1 MFCASRRR
9 WFMLVGKNVF
19 AQLLDFLPLKAF
31 QRCVE
36 RYNGN
41 ANIRS
46 FSCLDQFL
54 CLVFAQLTY
63 RESLRDIEACLRSQ
77 PAKLYHMGIRST
89 VARNTLS
96 YANRVRDWRIYADV
110 AMYLAKIAR
119 KLYQGEDIGLEI
131 ENTVYALDATTIDL
145 CLTLCPWALFRS
157 TKSGIKLHTLLDL
170 RGNIPSFLNITPA
183 KFHDVNTLDML
194 PIEPGAFYIMDR
206 AYLDFARL
214 HKFTNNFSFFVIR
227 AKSNLQFARVYS
239 MPVDRQAGLI
249 CDQHIRL
256 VGRAS
261 ARAYPTMLRRVKFK
275 QPETNNTLVFLTNNY
290 SLPALTITELYR
302 LRWQVELF
310 FKWIKQNLR
319 IKTFYGNNENA
330 IKTQIWTAVCA
341 FLLAAIARQSLGI
354 KSELYTFLNVVSV
367 NIFDKTPL
375 LQLVDQASVYSDYTN
390 ASTLK
395 TKQLTLF
402 D

>member
-1 MFCASRRR
+1 MHA
-9 WFMLVGKNVF
+9 GKIVF
-19 AQLLDFLPLKAF
+19 SQIVEFLPHNVF
-31 QRCVE
+31 QRCVA
-36 RYNGN
+36 RYNGDFN
-41 ANIRS
+41 VQT

-77 PAKLYHMGIRST
+77 PAKLYHMGFRSS
-89 VARNTLS
+89 VARNTL
-96 YANRVRDWRIYADV
+96 ANANAVRNWRIYADI
-110 AMYLAKIAR
+110 AQYLIKIAR
-119 KLYQGEDIGLEI
+119 KLYQGEDLGLDI
-131 ENTVYALDATTIDL
+131 ENSVYALDATTIDL

-170 RGNIPSFLNITPA
+170 RGNIPSFMNITPA
-183 KFHDVNTLDML
+183 NIHDVHTLDLL
-194 PIEPGAFYIMDR
+194 PMEPGAFYIMDR

-214 HKFTNNFSFFVIR
+214 HKFTNNSSFFVIR

-239 MPVDRQAGLI
+239 MPVDRHTGLV
-249 CDQHIRL
+249 CDQSIRL
-256 VGRAS
+256 TGQNSVRS
-261 ARAYPTMLRRVKFK
+261 YPAMLRRIKFN
-275 QPETNNTLVFLTNNY
+275 QPETGKRFVFLTNNF
-290 SLPALTITELYR
+290 SLSALTITELYR

-319 IKTFYGNNENA
+319 IKTFYGTNENA

-341 FLLAAIARQSLGI
+341 FLLAAIARKSLGI
-354 KSELYTFLNVVSV
+354 KAELYTFLNVVSV

-375 LQLVDQASVYSDYTN
+375 LQLVDTPPMNNNYRNAFTRKTN
-390 ASTLK
+390 
-395 TKQLTLF
+395 QLTLF

>member
-1 MFCASRRR
+1 
-9 WFMLVGKNVF
+9 MLAGKSVF
-19 AQLLDFLPLKAF
+19 AQILEFLPFKVF
-31 QRCVE
+31 RRCVA
-36 RYNGN
+36 RYNGD

-77 PAKLYHMGIRST
+77 PTKLYHMGIRGT
-89 VARNTLS
+89 VARNSLS

-110 AMYLAKIAR
+110 AMYLVKIAR
-119 KLYQGEDIGLEI
+119 KMYQGEDLGLDI
-131 ENTVYALDATTIDL
+131 ENTVYALDATTINL

-170 RGNIPSFLNITPA
+170 RGNIPSFINITPA
-183 KFHDVNTLDML
+183 KVHDVNTLDLL

-227 AKSNLQFARVYS
+227 AKSNLQFSRVYS
-239 MPVDRQAGLI
+239 MPVDRETGLI

-256 VGRAS
+256 VGRDS
-261 ARAYPTMLRRVKFK
+261 VRAYPSMLRRVKFNH
-275 QPETNNTLVFLTNNY
+275 PETGNSLVFLTNNF
-290 SLPALTITELYR
+290 SLPALTIPELYR

-330 IKTQIWTAVCA
+330 IKTHV
-341 FLLAAIARQSLGI
+341 
-354 KSELYTFLNVVSV
+354 
-367 NIFDKTPL
+367 
-375 LQLVDQASVYSDYTN
+375 
-390 ASTLK
+390 
-395 TKQLTLF
+395 
-402 D
+402 

>member
-1 MFCASRRR
+1 MYA
-9 WFMLVGKNVF
+9 GKNVF
-19 AQLLDFLPLKAF
+19 SQIMEFLPLNVF
-31 QRCVE
+31 HRCVA
-36 RYNGN
+36 RYNGDF
-41 ANIRS
+41 S
-46 FSCLDQFL
+46 VQTFSCLDQFL

-77 PAKLYHMGIRST
+77 PAKLYHMGFRSS
-89 VARNTLS
+89 VARNTL
-96 YANRVRDWRIYADV
+96 ANANAVRNWRIYADI
-110 AMYLAKIAR
+110 AQYLIKIAR
-119 KLYQGEDIGLEI
+119 KLYQSEDIGLDI
-131 ENTVYALDATTIDL
+131 ENSVYALDATTIDL

-183 KFHDVNTLDML
+183 KAHDVNTLDLL
-194 PIEPGAFYIMDR
+194 PIEPGAFYIIDR

-227 AKSNLQFARVYS
+227 AKSNLQFSRVYS
-239 MPVDRQAGLI
+239 MPVDRQTGLI
-249 CDQHIRL
+249 CDQRIRL
-256 VGRAS
+256 TGQDS
-261 ARAYPTMLRRVKFK
+261 ARSYPAMLRRVKFNH
-275 QPETNNTLVFLTNNY
+275 PETGKRLIFLTNNF
-290 SLPALTITELYR
+290 SLSALTITELYR

-341 FLLAAIARQSLGI
+341 FLLAAIARKSLGI
-354 KSELYTFLNVVSV
+354 KAELYTFLNVVSV
-367 NIFDKTPL
+367 NIFDNTPL
-375 LQLVDQASVYSDYTN
+375 LQLVDMRRMNNNYRSAESI
-390 ASTLK
+390 AP
-395 TKQLTLF
+395 KQLSLF

>member
-1 MFCASRRR
+1 MFS
-9 WFMLVGKNVF
+9 GKSVF
-19 AQLLDFLPLKAF
+19 AQILDFLPLKVF
-31 QRCVE
+31 QRCVA
-36 RYNGN
+36 RYNGD
-41 ANIRS
+41 ANIRT

-77 PAKLYHMGIRST
+77 PAKLYHMGIRGA

-110 AMYLAKIAR
+110 AMYLIKIAR
-119 KLYQGEDIGLEI
+119 KLYQGEDIGLDI

-183 KFHDVNTLDML
+183 NVHDVNTLDLL
-194 PIEPGAFYIMDR
+194 PIEPGTFYIMDR

-239 MPVDRQAGLI
+239 MPVNRQTGLV

-256 VGRAS
+256 VGRDS
-261 ARAYPTMLRRVKFK
+261 ARAYPSMLRRVKFNP
-275 QPETNNTLVFLTNNY
+275 PETGNSLVFLTNNF

-319 IKTFYGNNENA
+319 IKTFYGINENA

-341 FLLAAIARQSLGI
+341 FLLATIARKSLGI
-354 KSELYTFLNVVSV
+354 KAELYTFLNVVSV
-367 NIFDKTPL
+367 NIFDNTQL
-375 LQLVDQASVYSDYTN
+375 LQLVDMHKINNDYRN
-390 ASTLK
+390 AESIVSN
-395 TKQLTLF
+395 QLSLF

>member
-1 MFCASRRR
+1 MYT
-9 WFMLVGKNVF
+9 GKSVF
-19 AQLLDFLPLKAF
+19 SQVMEFLPLNVF
-31 QRCVE
+31 HRCVA

-41 ANIRS
+41 FNVQT

-77 PAKLYHMGIRST
+77 PTKLYHMGFRSS
-89 VARNTLS
+89 VARNTL
-96 YANRVRDWRIYADV
+96 ANANAVRNWRIYADIAQHLIKV
-110 AMYLAKIAR
+110 AR
-119 KLYQGEDIGLEI
+119 KLYQGEDLGLDI
-131 ENTVYALDATTIDL
+131 ENAVYALDATTIDL

-183 KFHDVNTLDML
+183 RIHDVNMLDQL
-194 PIEPGAFYIMDR
+194 PMEPGAFYIMDR
-206 AYLDFARL
+206 GYLDFARL

-239 MPVDRQAGLI
+239 MPVDRETGLI

-256 VGRAS
+256 TGQNS
-261 ARAYPTMLRRVKFK
+261 ACSYPDMLRRIKFNH
-275 QPETNNTLVFLTNNY
+275 PETGKRLVFLTNNF

-310 FKWIKQNLR
+310 FKLIKQNLK
-319 IKTFYGNNENA
+319 IKTFYGNSENA
-330 IKTQIWTAVCA
+330 VRTQIWTAICA
-341 FLLAAIARQSLGI
+341 FLLVAIAKNKHGI
-354 KSELYTFLNVVSV
+354 KTELYTFLNVVSV
-367 NIFDKTPL
+367 NIFDNTPL
-375 LQLVDQASVYSDYTN
+375 LQLVDMGNKVNSYK
-390 ASTLK
+390 K
-395 TKQLTLF
+395 TGNTVSKQLSLF

>member
-1 MFCASRRR
+1 
-9 WFMLVGKNVF
+9 MLVGKSVF
-19 AQLLDFLPLKAF
+19 AQILEFLSLKVF
-31 QRCVE
+31 RRCVA
-36 RYNGN
+36 RYGGD
-41 ANIRS
+41 ANIRT

-77 PAKLYHMGIRST
+77 PTKLYHMGIRGT

-96 YANRVRDWRIYADV
+96 YANMVRDWRIYADV
-110 AMYLAKIAR
+110 AMHLIKIAR
-119 KLYQGEDIGLEI
+119 KLYQGEDLGLDI

-145 CLTLCPWALFRS
+145 CLTLCPWADFRS

-183 KFHDVNTLDML
+183 KVHDVNALDLL
-194 PIEPGAFYIMDR
+194 PMEPGAFYIMDR

-214 HKFTNNFSFFVIR
+214 HKFTNNSSFFVIR
-227 AKSNLQFARVYS
+227 AKSNLQFSRVYS
-239 MPVDRQAGLI
+239 MPVDRQTGLI

-256 VGRAS
+256 VGRKS
-261 ARAYPTMLRRVKFK
+261 VRAYPTMLRRVKFNH
-275 QPETNNTLVFLTNNY
+275 PETGKAFVFLTNNF

-319 IKTFYGNNENA
+319 IKTFFGNNENA
-330 IKTQIWTAVCA
+330 VKTQIWTAVCA
-341 FLLAAIARQSLGI
+341 FLMAAIARKSLGI
-354 KSELYTFLNVVSV
+354 KTELYTFLNVVSV

-375 LQLVDQASVYSDYTN
+375 LQLVDSSSLYSNYTN
-390 ASTLK
+390 APGIKSNQLK
-395 TKQLTLF
+395 LF

>member
-1 MFCASRRR
+1 MHA
-9 WFMLVGKNVF
+9 GKIVF
-19 AQLLDFLPLKAF
+19 SQIMEFLPHNVF
-31 QRCVE
+31 QRCVA
-36 RYNGN
+36 RYNGDF
-41 ANIRS
+41 NIQT

-77 PAKLYHMGIRST
+77 PAKLYHMGFRSS
-89 VARNTLS
+89 VARNTL
-96 YANRVRDWRIYADV
+96 ANANAVRNWRIYADI
-110 AMYLAKIAR
+110 AHYLIKIAR
-119 KLYQGEDIGLEI
+119 KLYQGEDLGLDI
-131 ENTVYALDATTIDL
+131 ENSVYALDTTTIDL
-145 CLTLCPWALFRS
+145 CLALCPWALFRS

-183 KFHDVNTLDML
+183 NVHDVNTLDLL
-194 PIEPGAFYIMDR
+194 PMEPGAFYVMDR

-227 AKSNLQFARVYS
+227 AKSNLQFSRVYS
-239 MPVDRQAGLI
+239 MPVAREIGLI

-256 VGRAS
+256 TGSNS
-261 ARAYPTMLRRVKFK
+261 ARSYPDMLRRVKFNH
-275 QPETNNTLVFLTNNY
+275 PETGKRLVFLTNNF

-341 FLLAAIARQSLGI
+341 FLLAAIARKNLNV
-354 KSELYTFLNVVSV
+354 KTELYTFLNVVSV
-367 NIFDKTPL
+367 NIFDNTPL
-375 LQLVDQASVYSDYTN
+375 LQLVDMHKNNNDYRNTESITAN
-390 ASTLK
+390 
-395 TKQLTLF
+395 QLSLF

>member
-1 MFCASRRR
+1 MYA
-9 WFMLVGKNVF
+9 VKNVF
-19 AQLLDFLPLKAF
+19 SQVMEFLPLKVF
-31 QRCVE
+31 HRCVA

-41 ANIRS
+41 FNVQT
-46 FSCLDQFL
+46 FSCLEQFL

-77 PAKLYHMGIRST
+77 PAKLYHMGLRSL
-89 VARNTLS
+89 VARNTL
-96 YANRVRDWRIYADV
+96 ANANAVRNWRIYADV
-110 AMYLAKIAR
+110 AQYLIRIAR
-119 KLYQGEDIGLEI
+119 KLYQGEDLGLDI

-145 CLTLCPWALFRS
+145 CLALCPWALFRS

-183 KFHDVNTLDML
+183 KVHDVNMLDLL

-214 HKFTNNFSFFVIR
+214 HKFTNNLSYFVIR
-227 AKSNLQFARVYS
+227 AKSNLQFSRVYS
-239 MPVDRQAGLI
+239 MPVDRQSGLI

-256 VGRAS
+256 TGPKS
-261 ARAYPTMLRRVKFK
+261 ARAYPAMLRRVKFNH
-275 QPETNNTLVFLTNNY
+275 PETGKRLVFLTNNF
-290 SLPALTITELYR
+290 SLPAITITELYR

-330 IKTQIWTAVCA
+330 ISTQIWTAVCA
-341 FLLAAIARQSLGI
+341 FLLAAIARKSLGI
-354 KSELYTFLNVVSV
+354 QAELYTFLNVVSV
-367 NIFDKTPL
+367 NIFGNTPL
-375 LQLVDQASVYSDYTN
+375 IQLFDMHTMNSDYRN
-390 ASTLK
+390 AGSTSSN
-395 TKQLTLF
+395 QLSLF

>member
-1 MFCASRRR
+1 
-9 WFMLVGKNVF
+9 MLVGKSVF
-19 AQLLDFLPLKAF
+19 AQILEFLSFKVF
-31 QRCVE
+31 RRCVA
-36 RYNGN
+36 RYNGD
-41 ANIRS
+41 ANVRT

-77 PAKLYHMGIRST
+77 PTKLYHMGIRGII
-89 VARNTLS
+89 ARNTLS
-96 YANRVRDWRIYADV
+96 YANRIRDWRIYADV
-110 AMYLAKIAR
+110 AMYLIKIAR

-131 ENTVYALDATTIDL
+131 ENTVYALDSTSIDL

-183 KFHDVNTLDML
+183 KIHDVNTLDML
-194 PIEPGAFYIMDR
+194 PIEAGAFYIMDR

-214 HKFTNNFSFFVIR
+214 HKFTNNLSFFVIR
-227 AKSNLQFARVYS
+227 AKSNLHFARVYS
-239 MPVDRQAGLI
+239 MHVDRQTGLV

-256 VGRAS
+256 VGKAS

-275 QPETNNTLVFLTNNY
+275 QPGTGNTLVFLTNNFT
-290 SLPALTITELYR
+290 LPALTITELYR

-341 FLLAAIARQSLGI
+341 FLLAAIARKSLGI
-354 KSELYTFLNVVSV
+354 KGELYTFLNVVSV

-375 LQLVDQASVYSDYTN
+375 LQLVDHVPVHSDYTN

-395 TKQLTLF
+395 TNQLTLF

>member
-1 MFCASRRR
+1 MYA
-9 WFMLVGKNVF
+9 GKSVF
-19 AQLLDFLPLKAF
+19 SQVMEFLPLNVF
-31 QRCVE
+31 HRCVD

-41 ANIRS
+41 FNVQT

-77 PAKLYHMGIRST
+77 PTKLYHMGFRSA
-89 VARNTLS
+89 VARNTLVN
-96 YANRVRDWRIYADV
+96 ANAVRDWRIYADI
-110 AMYLAKIAR
+110 ARYLIKIAR
-119 KLYQGEDIGLEI
+119 KLYQSEDLGLDI
-131 ENTVYALDATTIDL
+131 ENSVYALDATTIDL

-183 KFHDVNTLDML
+183 KIHDVNTLDLL
-194 PIEPGAFYIMDR
+194 PMEPGAFYIMDR

-227 AKSNLQFARVYS
+227 AKSNLQFSRVYS
-239 MPVDRQAGLI
+239 MPVDRETGLI

-256 VGRAS
+256 TVQNS
-261 ARAYPTMLRRVKFK
+261 ARSYPDMLRRIKFNH
-275 QPETNNTLVFLTNNY
+275 PETGKQLVFLTNNF

-330 IKTQIWTAVCA
+330 IRTQIWTAVCA
-341 FLLAAIARQSLGI
+341 FLLAAIARNKHGI
-354 KSELYTFLNVVSV
+354 KTEFYTFLNVVSV
-367 NIFDKTPL
+367 NIFDNTPL
-375 LQLVDQASVYSDYTN
+375 LHLVDMYKMNDNYKSADNITS
-390 ASTLK
+390 
-395 TKQLTLF
+395 KQLSLF

>member
-1 MFCASRRR
+1 MF
-9 WFMLVGKNVF
+9 VGKSVF
-19 AQLLDFLPLKAF
+19 AQLLDYLPLKVF
-31 QRCVE
+31 RRCVA
-36 RYNGN
+36 RYNGD
-41 ANIRS
+41 AHIRT

-77 PAKLYHMGIRST
+77 PAKLYHIGIRGM

-96 YANRVRDWRIYADV
+96 YANRMRDWRIYADI
-110 AMYLAKIAR
+110 AMYLIKIAR
-119 KLYQGEDIGLEI
+119 KLYQGENLGLDI
-131 ENTVYALDATTIDL
+131 ENSVYALDATTIDL

-183 KFHDVNTLDML
+183 KIHDVNTLDLL
-194 PIEPGAFYIMDR
+194 PMEPGAFYIMDR

-227 AKSNLQFARVYS
+227 AKSNLQFSRVYS
-239 MPVDRQAGLI
+239 MPVDRETGLI

-256 VGRAS
+256 VGRDS
-261 ARAYPTMLRRVKFK
+261 VRAYPSMLRRVKFNHL
-275 QPETNNTLVFLTNNY
+275 ETGKRLVFLTNNF

-319 IKTFYGNNENA
+319 IKTFYGNNDNA

-341 FLLAAIARQSLGI
+341 FLLAAIARKNLGI
-354 KSELYTFLNVVSV
+354 KAELYTFLNVVSV

-375 LQLVDQASVYSDYTN
+375 LQLVDASPVYNNYRNAFTIETN
-390 ASTLK
+390 
-395 TKQLTLF
+395 QLTLF

>member
-9 WFMLVGKNVF
+9 WCMFSGKSVF
-19 AQLLDFLPLKAF
+19 AQILDFLPLKVF
-31 QRCVE
+31 QRCVA
-36 RYNGN
+36 RYNGD
-41 ANIRS
+41 ANIRT

-77 PAKLYHMGIRST
+77 PAKLYHMGIRGA

-110 AMYLAKIAR
+110 AMYLIKIAR
-119 KLYQGEDIGLEI
+119 KLYQGEDIGLDI

-170 RGNIPSFLNITPA
+170 RDNIPSFLNITPA
-183 KFHDVNTLDML
+183 NVHDVNTLDLL
-194 PIEPGAFYIMDR
+194 PIEPGTFYIMDR

-239 MPVDRQAGLI
+239 MPVNRQTGLI

-256 VGRAS
+256 VGRDS
-261 ARAYPTMLRRVKFK
+261 ARAYPSMLRRVKFNP
-275 QPETNNTLVFLTNNY
+275 PETGNSLVFLTNNF

-319 IKTFYGNNENA
+319 IKTFYGINENA

-341 FLLAAIARQSLGI
+341 FLLATIARKSLGI
-354 KSELYTFLNVVSV
+354 KAELYTFLNVVSV
-367 NIFDKTPL
+367 NIFDNTQL
-375 LQLVDQASVYSDYTN
+375 LQLVDMHKINNDYRN
-390 ASTLK
+390 AESIVSN
-395 TKQLTLF
+395 QLSLF

>member
-1 MFCASRRR
+1 MHA
-9 WFMLVGKNVF
+9 GKIVF
-19 AQLLDFLPLKAF
+19 SQIMEFLPHNVF
-31 QRCVE
+31 QRCVA
-36 RYNGN
+36 RYNGDFN
-41 ANIRS
+41 LQT

-77 PAKLYHMGIRST
+77 PAKLYHMGFKSL
-89 VARNTLS
+89 VARNTI
-96 YANRVRDWRIYADV
+96 ANANAVRDWRIYADI
-110 AMYLAKIAR
+110 AQYLIKIAR
-119 KLYQGEDIGLEI
+119 KFYQAEDLGLDI
-131 ENTVYALDATTIDL
+131 ENSVYALDATTIDL

-170 RGNIPSFLNITPA
+170 HGNIPSFLNITPA
-183 KFHDVNTLDML
+183 KVHDVNMLDLL
-194 PIEPGAFYIMDR
+194 PMEPGAFYIMDR

-227 AKSNLQFARVYS
+227 AKSNLQFSRVYS
-239 MPVDRQAGLI
+239 MPVDRHTGLI

-256 VGRAS
+256 TGQNS
-261 ARAYPTMLRRVKFK
+261 ARSYPAMLRRVKFNH
-275 QPETNNTLVFLTNNY
+275 PETGKRLVFLTNNF

-341 FLLAAIARQSLGI
+341 FLLAAIARKKLGI
-354 KSELYTFLNVVSV
+354 KTELYTFLNVISV
-367 NIFDKTPL
+367 NIFDNTPL
-375 LQLVDQASVYSDYTN
+375 LQLVDMYKMSNNYRN
-390 ASTLK
+390 AEST
-395 TKQLTLF
+395 TSNQLSLF

>member
-1 MFCASRRR
+1 MHA
-9 WFMLVGKNVF
+9 GKIVF
-19 AQLLDFLPLKAF
+19 SQIMEFLPHKVF
-31 QRCVE
+31 QRCVA

-41 ANIRS
+41 FNMQT
-46 FSCLDQFL
+46 FSCFDQFL

-77 PAKLYHMGIRST
+77 PAKLHHMGFRSS
-89 VARNTLS
+89 VARNTL
-96 YANRVRDWRIYADV
+96 ANANAVRDWRIYADV
-110 AMYLAKIAR
+110 AQYLIKIAR
-119 KLYQGEDIGLEI
+119 KLYQSEDLGLDI
-131 ENTVYALDATTIDL
+131 ENSIYALDATTIDL

-183 KFHDVNTLDML
+183 KVHDVNTLDLL
-194 PIEPGAFYIMDR
+194 PMEPGAFYIMDR
-206 AYLDFARL
+206 AYLDFVRL

-227 AKSNLQFARVYS
+227 TKSNLQFSRVYS
-239 MPVDRQAGLI
+239 MPVDRQTGLI

-256 VGRAS
+256 AGPNS
-261 ARAYPTMLRRVKFK
+261 ARSYPAMLRRVKFNH
-275 QPETNNTLVFLTNNY
+275 PETGKRLVFLTNNF

-319 IKTFYGNNENA
+319 IKTFYSNNENA

-341 FLLAAIARQSLGI
+341 FLLAAIARKSLGI
-354 KSELYTFLNVVSV
+354 KAELYTFLNVASV

-375 LQLVDQASVYSDYTN
+375 LQLVDQSSINIDYRNALAIKTN
-390 ASTLK
+390 
-395 TKQLTLF
+395 QLTLF